1 MKKTVLLLVSA
12 LVIVSI
18 IFSVQYSVVAKE
30 PDYPS
35 TNKYPK
41 AKVYEIDPEKP
52 YKSSKETK
60 ISGETE
66 YGEETIGTLM
76 VSGSVFDET
85 KYDSKTAYCVNG
97 DIDLN
102 YIYSSNYEIK
112 ESLVDWV
119 DNEDTWFMVS
129 DDVKSVDGN
138 DAKGKIKSGCVMV
151 LSSKDGKEY
160 SVVDKPRRD
169 YFADSSSTTKLCS
182 FASEDLKNGLYVRVL
197 VAYHMKLR
205 TKDNYFQDEY
215 KEYRYLEKYDFY
227 LSYEKYPI
235 YIRDMDNRISLSD
248 NSRVKHGFTV
258 DFSGYSGKVRVKKPS
273 GTEVTGVDSQSFYE
287 PGKYTITVQT
297 SMGTDMS
304 QTVEVTKGLKFTEV
318 TPVVHEIEDNEGY
331 VESEDNKL
339 KTGKNTVFGT
349 KSHTKI
355 RIGSE
360 STINEKSEMKAYG
373 VTEDDLYIYLAYC
386 QNETDS
392 YKGWTF
398 NSDEWG
404 KVQGETVTSSKNVV
418 GEIGSG
424 AIIVKTS
431 NDGKNWT
438 DMSKGSLAN
447 GIYNSDVSNS
457 YGTAGN
463 LAIYMPSGKEIVE
476 GKYYQIIYMYE
487 VKNNSSVKNYLEKYE
502 FYICYNDLDA
512 ITFHNLTVT
521 DEIMNS
527 YLDSDTQ
534 SDVEIYKMSETMKNN
549 DYTTTGFKLDD
560 EIEVDGKTVAFNAK
574 IYIKKDD
581 QKIEIPSNK
590 TFTEDGRYDISMI
603 SALGTKK
610 DVTIYVDKRSN
621 EEVMKYYFGDSFI
634 DGNSKRI
641 LPFNEDFLST
651 YEDGLT
657 YYTLNDMYPTYEGG
671 YTYYNLNEIDD
682 FHKPLTG
689 SITNKT
695 TGKVIS
701 IDGFEK
707 THALLKE
714 PGEYYAE
721 FTTESLYNIEKSGD
735 SRTFRFNFRII
746 DEGTAP
752 GPVVNQNN
760 LYLFSNMDISS
771 AKLVYYGI
779 TIPTAGAG
787 NVIYMFGS
795 YDDAYNTS
803 VTLERNNIVKTD
815 TPTGLKYVYAPICK
829 PEIKNDY
836 KTIEEAEEW
845 ADYYAKEAVEYRY
858 IDFTDSSTYSTLK
871 LKEIPYDIQG
881 IKKLNISHDVYLF
894 YENQREKMIDSESLP
909 IINDKRCSYVD
920 TEGYPIKE
928 ENQYPFLF
936 IRDKYGIDSNNVYI
950 SDYNGRNTIE
960 IKYGKSVQDQLKA
973 AGYSTGIIRIK
984 EKTIYGDEATY
995 LAYYVAPE
1003 ENKTTYTIVYQID
1016 GTEYRLDVSQDSI
1029 PDYVIEADNFYLENI
1044 SDEIDPYGL
1053 VKVTQSNGD
1062 EFFCMPSDGMEN
1074 RWTLP
1079 GEYTISC
1086 INRLGYSYSYTLRV
1100 LNSDE
1105 VVVSF
1110 VDDDMV
1116 VIDSYVLEVGDTD
1129 IELPNYERKGYT
1141 LDGFVNLD
1149 TSEEYRGTLGTIN
1162 ESGQIYLKPIWIP
1175 DTVNLYYFNEYNQE
1189 LQSVE
1194 VEFGN
1199 TYDLN
1204 DYDPIKDM
1212 KFLGWTVGSCVI
1224 VDEIPEDIE
1233 ILTDTITIDSVD
1245 NIYLCPVLLEEPE
1258 DEEDEYQETIQESAV
1273 DTSEST
1279 IPTQLP
1285 ETSITVQNNDQANG
1299 RKTNL
1304 GTVIAV
1310 ALGSVFITSAIFV
1323 ICIIITKRERNN

>member
-35 TNKYPK
+35 ANKYPK
-41 AKVYEIDPEKP
+41 AKVYEIDPGKP

-102 YIYSSNYEIK
+102 YIYGSNYEIK

-151 LSSKDGKEY
+151 LSSKDGQEY

-169 YFADSSSTTKLCS
+169 YFADSSTTTKLCS
-182 FASEDLKNGLYVRVL
+182 FASEDLKDGLYVRVL

-258 DFSGYSGKVRVKKPS
+258 DYSGYSGKVRVKKPS

-360 STINEKSEMKAYG
+360 STINEKSGMKAYG

-392 YKGWTF
+392 YNGWTF

-404 KVQGETVTSSKNVV
+404 KVQGETVTSSQNVV

-457 YGTAGN
+457 FGTAGN
-463 LAIYMPSGKEIVE
+463 LAIYLPSGKEVVE
-476 GKYYQIIYMYE
+476 GKYYQIMYMYE

-512 ITFHNLTVT
+512 ITLHNLTVT

-534 SDVEIYKMSETMKNN
+534 SDVEIYKMAETMKNN

-590 TFTEDGRYDISMI
+590 TFTEDGRYDITMI
-603 SALGTKK
+603 SALGSKK
-610 DVTIYVDKRSN
+610 DVTIYVDKQSN
-621 EEVMKYYFGDSFI
+621 EEALKYYFGNSFI
-634 DGNSKRI
+634 DVNSKRI
-641 LPFNEDFLST
+641 YKEELCPV
-651 YEDGLT
+651 
-657 YYTLNDMYPTYEGG
+657 YEGG
-671 YTYYNLNEIDD
+671 LTYYNLNAIDEY
-682 FHKPLTG
+682 HKPLIG
-689 SITNKT
+689 HITNIS
-695 TGKVIS
+695 TGKEIK
-701 IDGFEK
+701 IDEFDEA
-707 THALLKE
+707 HVLLTE
-714 PGEYYAE
+714 PGMYYAE
-721 FTTESLYNIEKSGD
+721 FSTDSAYDTNKSGD
-735 SRTFRFNFRII
+735 SRTFQFNFMII
-746 DEGTAP
+746 EEGTAP
-752 GPVVNQNN
+752 GPVLNQQN
-760 LYLFSNMDISS
+760 LVTYSKTDISS
-771 AKLVYYGI
+771 AKSVYYGVM
-779 TIPTAGAG
+779 TPTAGVG
-787 NVIYMFGS
+787 NVIFVFDS
-795 YDDAYNTS
+795 Y
-803 VTLERNNIVKTD
+803 
-815 TPTGLKYVYAPICK
+815 
-829 PEIKNDY
+829 
-836 KTIEEAEEW
+836 EEAYYVSLDQERKQIVENDKTASGWNYTPINAPDSKKQYDTYEEAQ
-845 ADYYAKEAVEYRY
+845 ADADQHAAENVKRCYF
-858 IDFTDSSTYSTLK
+858 DFTDISTYSTLRSGDIPADVK
-871 LKEIPYDIQG
+871 DLKIA
-881 IKKLNISHDVYLF
+881 HDVYLF
-894 YENQREKMIDSESLP
+894 GVNQKDLMIDTESYP
-909 IINDKRCSYVD
+909 IINDKKSCFVD
-920 TEGYPIKE
+920 VGGDVKTEVVKDA
-928 ENQYPFLF
+928 FLF
-936 IRDKYGIDSNNVYI
+936 TTDKHSVDSYSVRI
-950 SDYNGRNTIE
+950 SDSNGRNTIDIE
-960 IKYGKSVQDQLKA
+960 YGKSVQEQLENS
-973 AGYSTGIIRIK
+973 GYSTGVIRINESTK
-984 EKTIYGDEATY
+984 YGDEAVY
-995 LAYYVAPE
+995 YAYYVAPE

-1016 GTEYRLDVSQDSI
+1016 GTEYRLDVSQDSV

-1053 VKVTQSNGD
+1053 VKVSQNNGD
-1062 EFFCMPSDGMEN
+1062 EFFCMPSEGMEN

-1079 GEYTISC
+1079 GEYTILC
-1086 INRLGYSYSYTLRV
+1086 VNRLGYSYSYTLRV
-1100 LNSDE
+1100 LDSDE

-1116 VIDSYVLEVGDTD
+1116 VIDSYVLEVGNTD
-1129 IELPNYERKGYT
+1129 IELPSYERKGYT
-1141 LDGFVNLD
+1141 LDGFVNLN

-1258 DEEDEYQETIQESAV
+1258 DEEDEYQETIQESEV

-1299 RKTNL
+1299 RKSNL

-1323 ICIIITKRERNN
+1323 ICIIITKRERNS